1 MFCCAEFHGV
11 NKLPMTNLLEKIDT
25 LDKQLFLFL
34 NGKHNPIWDTIMT
47 YVTST
52 NFWIPLY
59 VLLLLFLIWKYKKES
74 WLVILA
80 IILLITAS
88 DLFSS
93 SLIKPFVQRLRPC
106 HNLILHDLV
115 HVVVGCGGQYGFFSS
130 HASNTFSLAVFL
142 WLITQS
148 VWRLEHGVWS
158 YALCAMRYA
167 LLLWAAI
174 MSYSRIYVGVHY
186 PGDIITGALVGSLF
200 AYLFF
205 RIYKFIKLIIRH

>member
-1 MFCCAEFHGV
+1 MA
-11 NKLPMTNLLEKIDT
+11 
-25 LDKQLFLFL
+25 
-34 NGKHNPIWDTIMT
+34 

-59 VLLLLFLIWKYKKES
+59 VLLLLFLIWKYKYDLRFTIYVPLLPWDEDRPLKLWQSGIPKQKEPGSNLGFLIKES
-74 WLVILA
+74 WLIILA

-93 SLIKPFVQRLRPC
+93 SLIKPLVQRLRPC
-106 HNLILHDLV
+106 HNLVLHDLV

-142 WLITQS
+142 WLITRNT
-148 VWRLEHGVWS
+148 WRMELGAWS

-167 LLLWAAI
+167 LLLWATLV
-174 MSYSRIYVGVHY
+174 SYSRIYVGVHY

-205 RIYKFIKLIIRH
+205 KVYLKISRLL

>member
-1 MFCCAEFHGV
+1 
-11 NKLPMTNLLEKIDT
+11 MTNLLEKIDT

-47 YVTST
+47 LMTSM

-59 VLLLLFLIWKYKKES
+59 ALLLLFLIWKYKKQS
-74 WLVILA
+74 WMIIIA

-142 WLITQS
+142 WLITRNSWSMSKIQTQS
-148 VWRLEHGVWS
+148 GELGTWS
-158 YALCAMRYA
+158 YTLCAMRYA

-174 MSYSRIYVGVHY
+174 VSYSRIYVGVHY

-205 RIYKFIKLIIRH
+205 KIYLKISRLLSVDSRQ